1 MSEEWRPDDSILEG
15 DSGRKRIRDALEDF
29 RIEIDERVVTSR
41 DPGMDEVRNRL
52 KNSRVPQGFDQWQLP
67 IFLNDCPTFF
77 YLTVAQPGAVI
88 PRHSHTRD
96 LFRVVISGSI
106 TVNGIELKSA
116 DWMFV
121 PKGVSYSYSAALN
134 PGAITMH
141 SYG

>member
-15 DSGRKRIRDALEDF
+15 DSGLKRIRDALEEF
-29 RIEIDERVVTSR
+29 GIEIDKRVITSR
-41 DPGMDEVRNRL
+41 DPRMDEVRLRL
-52 KNSRVPQGFDQWQLP
+52 KNHRVPQGFEQWQLP
-67 IFLNDCPTFF
+67 VFLHDCPAFF
-77 YLTVAQPGAVI
+77 FLTVAQPGAVI

-106 TVNGIELKSA
+106 IVNGIELKSA

-121 PKGVSYSYSAALN
+121 PEGVDYSYSAGFN
-134 PGAITMH
+134 PGAVTLH